1 MPVVTIS
8 RLTGSGGAAI
18 GRRVAERLGAVYL
31 DSQIIA
37 ETAHR
42 LGISEQA
49 AARYDERADSFIDRL
64 TRVLAV
70 SVASFAPVDLSE
82 TPSYES
88 MAERDVA
95 VVRGMIRE
103 TARTGNAVIFGHGAQ
118 FVLAGQSG
126 VLHIQ
131 CVAPLA
137 YRVQRMM
144 RLRSLTQPQAEKFV
158 RQEDERRAAYTRQFY
173 QADWRDPTPFH
184 LILNTSLW
192 GEEDCVALILD
203 ALARLPEA
211 RPTSKAPLSPPVG
224 ES

>member
-203 ALARLPEA
+203 ALQRLPA
-211 RPTSKAPLSPPVG
+211 AQGAPGAQAPG
-224 ES
+224 